1 LDSSQTKKA
10 HTSTTYL
17 PDSAPV
23 VVNRSINDG
32 GVALDLILEPGGRN
46 TAPAIAAAALHVA
59 RRYGEDAQLMV
70 LPADHLITDMTAFA
84 AAVDSAR
91 RLADQGW
98 LVTFGIRPTR
108 AETGFG
114 YIEKAPA
121 LNSDGFQVAQF
132 VEKPDAITAQHY
144 LDAGRHL
151 WNSGMFCMRVEI
163 ILRAS

>member
-1 LDSSQTKKA
+1 M
-10 HTSTTYL
+10 

-32 GVALDLILEPGGRN
+32 GVALDFILELGGRN
-46 TAPAIAAAALHVA
+46 TAPTIAAALHEA
-59 RRYGEDAQLMV
+59 RRYGEDAQLLV
-70 LPADHLITDMTAFA
+70 LPDDHLITDMTAFA

-114 YIEKAPA
+114 YIEKVPA

-151 WNSGMFCMRVEI
+151 WNIGMFCMRVEI